1 MTSISVGD
9 LSSAIAILRDLDRGD
24 VADAFVKEFVTARGQ
39 VLAQGL
45 EDDESFG
52 YRNLDTS
59 LRDAMAAVGKASRAP
74 KSLRNALLQIGKER
88 AWGREDNDAMNAATE
103 EDFYNLFA
111 AEREYVLLLAVTAIG
126 YRNEGADPE
135 QARSRA
141 VAALKRLGAQSRLNA
156 ARIKRLLNLPK

>member
-1 MTSISVGD
+1 
-9 LSSAIAILRDLDRGD
+9 
-24 VADAFVKEFVTARGQ
+24 
-39 VLAQGL
+39 
-45 EDDESFG
+45 
-52 YRNLDTS
+52 
-59 LRDAMAAVGKASRAP
+59 MAAVGKASRAP

-156 ARIKRLLNLPK
+156 ARIKRLLNLPE